1 MMNSLMSSDTPLKSA
16 RSIKRHANVS
26 ALSPR
31 GDICDLMDQLY
42 DDAIEMSDCST
53 YKAYTWKAIDNL
65 CNVFILVATGV
76 MTALG
81 AAGAIIS
88 GASINTAANTTM
100 NIPTSAN
107 DSISYAIVAISAVS
121 FIVKGLMMYFLFRKR
136 AISAKNNSIKLTK
149 IARTVKILKN
159 SRLSSQEILRQLD
172 LLYAEI
178 DQIELNAFAE
188 DMGDNI
194 GMAPNGSTNSMP
206 SKTKTQSGVSNTS
219 ISEKINVVADTL
231 DVIKDINS
239 GDVKITL

>member
-16 RSIKRHANVS
+16 RSIRRHANVS

-42 DDAIEMSDCST
+42 DDAIEMSDCSS

-88 GASINTAANTTM
+88 GASTNAAGANATM

-136 AISAKNNSIKLTK
+136 AISAKNNAVKLKK
-149 IARTVKILKN
+149 IARSVKLIKN
-159 SRLSSQEILRQLD
+159 SRLNNQEILRKLD

-194 GMAPNGSTNSMP
+194 GMAPNSSTNNIQ
-206 SKTKTQSGVSNTS
+206 SKKAPLGVSNAS
-219 ISEKINVVADTL
+219 ISEKINVIADTL
-231 DVIKDINS
+231 DVITDING